1 MQPKERLQ
9 KDELFILIGKKKIT
23 GHPLL
28 SLLRFF
34 NTLNGRAALL
44 SLLMKVSST
53 ERKM

>member
-9 KDELFILIGKKKIT
+9 KDELFILIGKKIT

-28 SLLRFF
+28 SLLRFY